1 MQKRTKTYVLV
12 GLICLIVLIAAGT
25 VLGLRRAEPS
35 QTAQN
40 TAKITS
46 NETTGR
52 PTKTEDKIQVKLP
65 GATPIDALV
74 EDYNSPTSSWVVV
87 SKDYPL
93 TELQYRPTDLEL
105 TSLPTRS
112 DKSADEKSVRGV
124 IVPELTALFTDA
136 KSAGHDI
143 MIASGFRSYDL
154 QQTYF
159 SSYSRSYG
167 EEAASKF
174 SARPGQSEHQT
185 GLVLDIA
192 YSNRECY
199 LDVCFGAK
207 PAGEWLAANAYKY
220 GFVLRYPADK
230 TDVTKYQYEPWH
242 FRYVGKPLA
251 AALHESG
258 LTLDEAR
265 PYLQNVLAELKAQQK
280 I

>member
-1 MQKRTKTYVLV
+1 MHKRAKLYVGVGIGFVVLV
-12 GLICLIVLIAAGT
+12 VAGGAAFSLLQSKPNQTPPNSVKTTDSSSQAKAET
-25 VLGLRRAEPS
+25 V
-35 QTAQN
+35 
-40 TAKITS
+40 
-46 NETTGR
+46 
-52 PTKTEDKIQVKLP
+52 KIQIKLP

-74 EDYNSPTSSWVVV
+74 EDYNSQTSLWTVV

-93 TELQYRPTDLEL
+93 TEPQYRPSDLEL
-105 TSLPTRS
+105 TALPARS
-112 DKSADEKSVRGV
+112 DKSADERSVRAV
-124 IVPELTALFTDA
+124 IVPDLTALFGDA

-167 EEAASKF
+167 EEAANKF

-185 GLVLDIA
+185 GLALDIA
-192 YSNRECY
+192 YSNRDCY
-199 LDVCFGAK
+199 LDVCFGTK
-207 PAGEWLAANAYKY
+207 PAGEWLAANAHRY

-230 TDVTKYQYEPWH
+230 TEITKYQYEPWH

-251 AALHESG
+251 TALHESG

-265 PYLQNVLAELKAQQK
+265 PYLQTALTALKAQHK
-280 I
+280 L